1 VQATEKYGTHHH
13 FTTNKIPN
21 ESGIA
26 HRFVSQLSPRKENI
40 KKLFCTSY
48 WGFQMGVHYLRI
60 GRIGQIN
67 KVYNNQEL
75 LLSIVLALFLQ
86 IGSRKRRKIIFTQ
99 TTQNNITY

>member
-1 VQATEKYGTHHH
+1 
-13 FTTNKIPN
+13 
-21 ESGIA
+21 
-26 HRFVSQLSPRKENI
+26 
-40 KKLFCTSY
+40 
-48 WGFQMGVHYLRI
+48 MGVHYLRI